1 MEKDPFHVFLQCT
14 VFWKDDQQVLCRLL
28 CTSKSVRTML
38 LQKFAGMA
46 SIKFASHT
54 TERAL
59 QFTPWLARHG
69 ILLHTLDLNINTC
82 TSSWHEVEASMAAA
96 LQQAAVGAPYSML
109 QV

>member
-1 MEKDPFHVFLQCT
+1 
-14 VFWKDDQQVLCRLL
+14 
-28 CTSKSVRTML
+28 ML